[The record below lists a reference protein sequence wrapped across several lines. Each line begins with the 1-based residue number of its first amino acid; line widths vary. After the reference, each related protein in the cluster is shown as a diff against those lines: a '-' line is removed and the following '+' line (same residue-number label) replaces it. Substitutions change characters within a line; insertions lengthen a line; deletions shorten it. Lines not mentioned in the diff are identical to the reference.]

1 VGWGACLAH
10 KGGGNWAGE
19 ELIDAGDQVRDVNA
33 VLAELDGAVEW
44 YDAAPMLLGGK
55 ATVFRGH
62 EGVRALM
69 DDLWG
74 ILDEIQVDFTEIR
87 DLGDRIVAT
96 GHIRVRDSA
105 SGAELE
111 SSYGAVFDF
120 ENGKAIRVRTYVGA
134 KALEAAGLR
143 E

>member
-1 VGWGACLAH
+1 MSQENVEAVKRVEGA
-10 KGGGNWAGE
+10 NN
-19 ELIDAGDQVRDVNA
+19 RRA
-33 VLAELDGAVEW
+33 VEAILAELDGAVEW
-44 YDAAPMLLGGK
+44 YDAAPMLLGGG

-62 EGVRALM
+62 EGVRALA

-74 ILDEIQVDFTEIR
+74 ALDEIQVEFTEIR

-96 GHIRVRDSA
+96 GHIRVRGSA

-134 KALEAAGLR
+134 KALEAAGLGQ
-143 E
+143 

>member
-1 VGWGACLAH
+1 MSQENVEAVKRVEGA
-10 KGGGNWAGE
+10 GNR
-19 ELIDAGDQVRDVNA
+19 RDVEA
-33 VLAELDGAVEW
+33 VLAELNGAVEW

-55 ATVFRGH
+55 TTVFRGH

-74 ILDEIQVDFTEIR
+74 ALDEIQVDFTEIR

-96 GHIRVRDSA
+96 GHIRVRGSV

-134 KALEAAGLR
+134 KALKAVGLR
-143 E
+143 D

>member
-1 VGWGACLAH
+1 MSQENVEAMKRLEGA
-10 KGGGNWAGE
+10 GNRR
-19 ELIDAGDQVRDVNA
+19 DANA

-55 ATVFRGH
+55 ATVFQGH
-62 EGVRALM
+62 QGVRALM

-74 ILDEIQVDFTEIR
+74 TLDEIQVHFTEIR

-96 GHIRVRDSA
+96 GHIRVRGSA

-134 KALEAAGLR
+134 KAIEAAGLR